1 MTKIKQ
7 NIILFIEP
15 NESPSESTLNIGNLY
30 MNRFA
35 IDEDKA
41 SEILKIYQLQERLSN
56 PKRDQ
61 EEQKGMDRIIIKL
74 IAIYTKFKL
83 LLY

>member
-61 EEQKGMDRIIIKL
+61 EEQKGMD
-74 IAIYTKFKL
+74 
-83 LLY
+83 LLYIKRALILFF

>member
-1 MTKIKQ
+1 MTKMKH

-15 NESPSESTLNIGNLY
+15 NEYTSDTTSNIGNLY

-35 IDEDKA
+35 IDEDTA
-41 SEILKIYQLQERLSN
+41 SEILKIYQLQESLSN
-56 PKRDQ
+56 PNIDQ
-61 EEQKGMDRIIIKL
+61 EEQKGMDRIKIKL
-74 IAIYTKFKL
+74 IVICTRFRL